1 MPVGCLLTDCVF
13 QFFSQTKKSSWTWAE
28 AGHRAEFQVDRI
40 TADCDSRKKSTT
52 CMVIARLLT
61 WCLQE
66 CASFVRLREPKTV
79 AEETEY
85 MNEFDKINGEDGR

>member
-1 MPVGCLLTDCVF
+1 M
-13 QFFSQTKKSSWTWAE
+13 E

-52 CMVIARLLT
+52 HMVIARLLT
-61 WCLQE
+61 WCSQE

-79 AEETEY
+79 AEATEY
-85 MNEFDKINGEDGR
+85 MNEFDRINGEDS